1 MANTS
6 KTEEYNGT
14 SWSTANDMTAH
25 KKDGAAAGTQ
35 TAGLAIGGN
44 PTAQRTVSH
53 EYDGTNW
60 SVSGSLTT
68 ARHQHAGWG
77 SQTAAATTG
86 NTSYVTS
93 TETYDGTSWSAAD
106 TSPEGKSY
114 SQGCGQATGGTD
126 GLNHGGQKTNSST
139 YLTSTAKYASSLTVR
154 TVTDS

>member
-25 KKDGAAAGTQ
+25 KRDGAAAGTQ

-86 NTSYVTS
+86 NSSYVTS

-114 SQGCGQATGGTD
+114 SQGTD